1 MEGQYTH
8 YIIMPNTDSA
18 KAKQITTRY
27 DWQTFTYKDVE
38 KTGKKTQSVTLP
50 TDDNTKAEIKSF
62 MDTHSIDYSS
72 SDTKAELLTKIDEHC
87 LENGTPTE
95 EVEYTYT
102 AQEVDVTTDHSAKV
116 SDMLERHPLYFAQ
129 RVSAD
134 GSELCIKT
142 DCTLAELKAVEAL
155 SGFSVY
161 TNEEVKEYIAGSSKW
176 KEDEE

>member
-27 DWQTFTYKDVE
+27 DWQTFTYKEVE
-38 KTGKKTQSVTLP
+38 KTGKKDVYVVLP
-50 TDDNTKAEIKSF
+50 TDNDTKSDIKEF
-62 MDTHSIDYSS
+62 MDTHSIDYKS
-72 SDTKAELLTKIDEHC
+72 SDTKAELIEKIDVHC
-87 LENGTPTE
+87 MENGIPTE
-95 EVEYTYT
+95 EVEYKYMTS
-102 AQEVDVTTDHSAKV
+102 EIDETTDHSAKI
-116 SDMLERHPLYFAQ
+116 SDMLDRHPLYFAP

-134 GSELCIKT
+134 KSELCIKS
-142 DCTLAELKAVEAL
+142 DGTLAELKAVEAL

-176 KEDEE
+176 KEDE

>member
-27 DWQTFTYKDVE
+27 DWQTFTYKEVE
-38 KTGKKTQSVTLP
+38 KTGKKDVYVTLP
-50 TDDNTKAEIKSF
+50 TNDNTKAEIKSF

-72 SDTKAELLTKIDEHC
+72 SDTKAELLGKIDEHC
-87 LENGTPTE
+87 MENGTPTE
-95 EVEYTYT
+95 EVEYKYMTS
-102 AQEVDVTTDHSAKV
+102 EIDETTDHSAKI
-116 SDMLERHPLYFAQ
+116 SDMLERHPLYFAP
-129 RVSAD
+129 RVSVD
-134 GSELCIKT
+134 GSELCIKS
-142 DCTLAELKAVEAL
+142 DGTLAELKAVEAL

-176 KEDEE
+176 KEDE